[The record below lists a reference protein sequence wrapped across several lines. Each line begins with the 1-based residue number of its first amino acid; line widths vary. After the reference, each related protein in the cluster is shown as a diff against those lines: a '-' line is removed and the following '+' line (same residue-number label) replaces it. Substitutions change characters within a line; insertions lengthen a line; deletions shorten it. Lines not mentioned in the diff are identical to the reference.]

1 MGNNQLLPINQIN
14 LIWRQLMKKAMA
26 TVTTWLND
34 LTDLL
39 KALIVFGILSGII
52 WDDYF
57 GVIGGIGKL
66 MGNIDQGGL
75 AGLVALVLVVTW
87 WKKK

>member
-1 MGNNQLLPINQIN
+1 
-14 LIWRQLMKKAMA
+14 MKKAMA

-39 KALIVFGILSGII
+39 KALIVFGILACII

>member
-1 MGNNQLLPINQIN
+1 
-14 LIWRQLMKKAMA
+14 MKKAMA

-39 KALIVFGILSGII
+39 KALIVFGILTGII

>member
-1 MGNNQLLPINQIN
+1 
-14 LIWRQLMKKAMA
+14 MKKAITA
-26 TVTTWLND
+26 VTSWLND

-39 KALIVFGILSGII
+39 KALIVFGILAGILYNDI
-52 WDDYF
+52 F
-57 GVIGGIGKL
+57 GVISGIGRL
-66 MGNIDQGGL
+66 MNNIDQGGL

>member
-1 MGNNQLLPINQIN
+1 MKQTNNGGKI
-14 LIWRQLMKKAMA
+14 MKAAMKNI
-26 TVTTWLND
+26 TTWLNE

-52 WDDYF
+52 WNDVF
-57 GVIGGIGKL
+57 GVIAGIGVL
-66 MGNIDQGGL
+66 MCNIGDGGL

-87 WKKK
+87 YKKK

>member
-1 MGNNQLLPINQIN
+1 
-14 LIWRQLMKKAMA
+14 MKKAMA

-39 KALIVFGILSGII
+39 KALIGFGILSGIF

>member
-1 MGNNQLLPINQIN
+1 
-14 LIWRQLMKKAMA
+14 MKKAMA

-39 KALIVFGILSGII
+39 KALIVFGILAGII
-52 WDDYF
+52 WDDYL

>member
-1 MGNNQLLPINQIN
+1 
-14 LIWRQLMKKAMA
+14 MKKAVA

-39 KALIVFGILSGII
+39 KALIVFGIVSGII
-52 WDDYF
+52 WNDVF

-66 MGNIDQGGL
+66 METIDQGGL

>member
-1 MGNNQLLPINQIN
+1 
-14 LIWRQLMKKAMA
+14 MKKAMA

-39 KALIVFGILSGII
+39 KALIVFGILAGII

-66 MGNIDQGGL
+66 LGNIDQGGL

>member
-1 MGNNQLLPINQIN
+1 
-14 LIWRQLMKKAMA
+14 MKKAMA

-39 KALIVFGILSGII
+39 KALIVFGILAGII

-87 WKKK
+87 WKKN

>member
-1 MGNNQLLPINQIN
+1 
-14 LIWRQLMKKAMA
+14 MA

>member
-1 MGNNQLLPINQIN
+1 
-14 LIWRQLMKKAMA
+14 MKKAMA

-39 KALIVFGILSGII
+39 KALIVFGILAGII

-75 AGLVALVLVVTW
+75 AGLVALVLAVSYTHLTLPTIYSV
-87 WKKK
+87 

>member
-1 MGNNQLLPINQIN
+1 
-14 LIWRQLMKKAMA
+14 MKKAMA
-26 TVTTWLND
+26 TVTTWHND

-39 KALIVFGILSGII
+39 KALIVFGILAGII

>member
-1 MGNNQLLPINQIN
+1 MGNSFLLPINKIK
-14 LIWRQLMKKAMA
+14 LTRRQQMKKAMA
-26 TVTTWLND
+26 NITTWLND

-52 WDDYF
+52 WNDVF
-57 GVIGGIGKL
+57 GVIAGIGQL
-66 MGNIDQGGL
+66 MNNIGDGGL

>member
-1 MGNNQLLPINQIN
+1 
-14 LIWRQLMKKAMA
+14 MKKAMA

-39 KALIVFGILSGII
+39 KALIVFGIVSGII
-52 WDDYF
+52 WNDVF

-66 MGNIDQGGL
+66 METIAVSYTHL
-75 AGLVALVLVVTW
+75 TLPTKA
-87 WKKK
+87 

>member
-1 MGNNQLLPINQIN
+1 
-14 LIWRQLMKKAMA
+14 MKKAMA

-39 KALIVFGILSGII
+39 KALIVFGILAGII

-87 WKKK
+87 GKKK